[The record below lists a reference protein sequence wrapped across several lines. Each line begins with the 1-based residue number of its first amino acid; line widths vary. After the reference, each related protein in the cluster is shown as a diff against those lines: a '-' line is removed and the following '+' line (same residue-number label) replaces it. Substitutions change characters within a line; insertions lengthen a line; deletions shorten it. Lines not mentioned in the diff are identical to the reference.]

1 MFLYMISKYFHL
13 PTFIISL
20 AIGIFIVYIQAPDL
34 TTIFVY
40 PNPDNEEKVLYKDRT
55 DTCYKYK
62 SEEVSC
68 PSDINQFREYPIQ

>member
-1 MFLYMISKYFHL
+1 MISKYFHL

-55 DTCYKYK
+55 DTCYKYS

-68 PSDINQFREYPIQ
+68 PSDINKFREYPIQ